1 MKKIVFLLS
10 MLLVVYTS
18 DAQNRFETLVERPN
32 EKSLVGVLSKEVL
45 SNESSF
51 TWFAENYKAYQAHVG
66 GLATLKNYRDSIQLL
81 AFMGT
86 WCEDSHFII
95 PRFFALTEQAGVD
108 PTRIVLMGVNRKKE
122 TWGDLTKPLGI
133 VNVPTLI
140 IFKNGKEIGRVVEYG
155 KYGQFDREIGEIIQQ
170 SFSGPR

>member
-32 EKSLVGVLSKEVL
+32 EKSLVGVLSREVL
-45 SNESSF
+45 SSEITF
-51 TWFAENYKAYQAHVG
+51 TWFAENFKAYQPNAG

-95 PRFFALTEQAGVD
+95 PRFFAMTEQAGLD

-140 IFKNGKEIGRVVEYG
+140 VFRNGKEIGRVVEYG
-155 KYGQFDREIGEIIQQ
+155 KYGQFDRELGEIIQQ
-170 SFSGPR
+170 SFGGPR

>member
-10 MLLVVYTS
+10 LLLVVYIS
-18 DAQNRFETLVERPN
+18 NAQNRFETLVERPN

-51 TWFAENYKAYQAHVG
+51 TWFPENYKAYQPHAG
-66 GLATLKNYRDSIQLL
+66 GLATLKSYRDSIQLL

-95 PRFFALTEQAGVD
+95 PRFFALAEQAGVD
-108 PTRIVLMGVNRKKE
+108 PSRIVLIGVNRKKE

-140 IFKNGKEIGRVVEYG
+140 IFRNGKEIGRVVEYG
-155 KYGQFDREIGEIIQQ
+155 KYGQFDRELGEIIQQ
-170 SFSGPR
+170 SFGGPR

>member
-1 MKKIVFLLS
+1 MS
-10 MLLVVYTS
+10 MLLVIYTS

-32 EKSLVGVLSKEVL
+32 EKSLVGILSKEVL
-45 SNESSF
+45 SNETSF
-51 TWFAENYKAYQAHVG
+51 TWFADNYKAYQAHAV
-66 GLATLKNYRDSIQLL
+66 GLATLKNYRDSIQLI

-108 PTRIVLMGVNRKKE
+108 PTRIVLVGVNRKKE

-170 SFSGPR
+170 SFGGPR

>member
-1 MKKIVFLLS
+1 MKKIIFFLAT
-10 MLLVVYTS
+10 LLVVYTC

-45 SNESSF
+45 NSETTF
-51 TWFAENYKAYQAHVG
+51 TWFAENYKAYQPHTG
-66 GLATLKNYRDSIQLL
+66 GLATLKNYRDSLQLL

-95 PRFFALTEQAGVD
+95 PRFFSMAETAGID
-108 PTRIVLMGVNRKKE
+108 PQRIVLIGVNRKKE
-122 TWGDLTKPLGI
+122 TWGDLTKTMGI
-133 VNVPTLI
+133 VNVPTILV
-140 IFKNGKEIGRVVEYG
+140 FRNGKEIGRVIEYG
-155 KYGQFDREIGEIIQQ
+155 KYGQFDRELGEIIQQ

>member
-1 MKKIVFLLS
+1 

-18 DAQNRFETLVERPN
+18 DGQNRFETLVERPN
-32 EKSLVGVLSKEVL
+32 EKSLVGVLTKEVL

-51 TWFAENYKAYQAHVG
+51 TWFAENYKAYQAHAC

-170 SFSGPR
+170 SFGGPR

>member
-51 TWFAENYKAYQAHVG
+51 TWFAENYKAYQAHAG

-95 PRFFALTEQAGVD
+95 PRLCKGNQRGS
-108 PTRIVLMGVNRKKE
+108 RNCSRN
-122 TWGDLTKPLGI
+122 WR
-133 VNVPTLI
+133 N
-140 IFKNGKEIGRVVEYG
+140 
-155 KYGQFDREIGEIIQQ
+155 
-170 SFSGPR
+170 

>member
-1 MKKIVFLLS
+1 
-10 MLLVVYTS
+10 
-18 DAQNRFETLVERPN
+18 
-32 EKSLVGVLSKEVL
+32 VGVLSKEVL

-51 TWFAENYKAYQAHVG
+51 TWFAENYKAYQAHEG

-108 PTRIVLMGVNRKKE
+108 PTRIVLVGVNRKKE

-155 KYGQFDREIGEIIQQ
+155 KYGQFDREIGEIIQL
-170 SFSGPR
+170 SFGGPR

>member
-1 MKKIVFLLS
+1 MKKIVYFLS
-10 MLLVVYTS
+10 MLLVVYTC
-18 DAQNRFETLVERPN
+18 DAQNRFETLAERPN

-51 TWFAENYKAYQAHVG
+51 TWFAENYKAYQAHAG

-170 SFSGPR
+170 SFGGPR

>member
-51 TWFAENYKAYQAHVG
+51 TWFAENYKAYQAHAG
-66 GLATLKNYRDSIQLL
+66 GLAPLKNYRDSIQLL